1 MNDFTITKNDFLRGE
16 EMKIDGDVE
25 RTRESIKINKK
36 TRNLELNDNFFTRFK
51 SKRFL
56 KLEKTRRRKFAE
68 INLRR
73 NQL

>member
-36 TRNLELNDNFFTRFK
+36 NE
-51 SKRFL
+51 
-56 KLEKTRRRKFAE
+56 KLGTQR
-68 INLRR
+68 
-73 NQL
+73 